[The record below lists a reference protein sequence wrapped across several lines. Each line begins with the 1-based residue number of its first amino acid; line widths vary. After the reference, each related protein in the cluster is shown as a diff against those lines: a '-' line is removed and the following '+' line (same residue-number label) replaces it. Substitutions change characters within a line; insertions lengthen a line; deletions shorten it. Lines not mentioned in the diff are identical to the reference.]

1 MVPLIDTDADPLS
14 DTDPL
19 LDIDTDDVPVT
30 DTLAVSDTDT
40 LTLPVDDFFDSGMPQ
55 NSKPSRERDW

>member
-1 MVPLIDTDADPLS
+1 MDPLIDTDADPLS

-30 DTLAVSDTDT
+30 DTLAVPDTVP
-40 LTLPVDDFFDSGMPQ
+40 LIVGASSAPVTVIVTT
-55 NSKPSRERDW
+55 